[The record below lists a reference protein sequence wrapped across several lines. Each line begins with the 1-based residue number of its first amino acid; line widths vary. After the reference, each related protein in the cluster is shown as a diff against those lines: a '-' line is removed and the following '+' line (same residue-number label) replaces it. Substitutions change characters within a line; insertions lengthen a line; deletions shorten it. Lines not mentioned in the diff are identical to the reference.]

1 MDVVEQAYAF
11 AELAH
16 RGQVRKYTGEPY
28 INHPMEV
35 AIMVR
40 NAGGTQAMIAAALLH
55 DVVEDTDKTM
65 TDIHNEF
72 GFEVMQMVNDL
83 TDVSQPSDGNRAVR
97 KEVDRLHIFAGSP
110 ESKTIK
116 LADLI
121 SNSHS
126 IVKHDPEFARTYIK
140 EKQELLKVLKAG
152 NPDLYAQATALVEE
166 AVIQL
171 GL

>member
-1 MDVVEQAYAF
+1 MDLVEQAYAF

-35 AIMVR
+35 ASMVR
-40 NAGGTQAMIAAALLH
+40 AAGGSQAMIAAALLH

-83 TDVSQPSDGNRAVR
+83 TDVSQPQDGNRAVR
-97 KEVDRLHIFAGSP
+97 KQIDAMHTSAGSP
-110 ESKTIK
+110 NSKTIK

-121 SNSHS
+121 SNTRS
-126 IVKHDPEFARTYIK
+126 IVQHDPEFARTYIP
-140 EKQELLKVLKAG
+140 EKQELLKVLKQG
-152 NPDLYAQATALVEE
+152 NAELYAQATALVDE